1 MEIPNILITTI
12 CTVVSSAISSGI
24 SWAISKKKYQT
35 EVHQNQIENMQR
47 SLKFYEDL
55 STDTQE
61 RLGKILEENEALR
74 TENQDIKAE
83 LHEVKE
89 MLRKM
94 MDNVCVNLACQIRN
108 RGYSVLT
115 SKPKITET
123 TSVFKDNTK
132 NSTNETGSTK
142 EV

>member
-1 MEIPNILITTI
+1 MEIPPIIITTI
-12 CTVVSSAISSGI
+12 CTVASSAISAVV
-24 SWAISKKKYQT
+24 SWLLSKKKYQT
-35 EVHQNQIENMQR
+35 EVNRTQIENMQKA
-47 SLKFYEDL
+47 LKFYEEL

-61 RLGKILEENEALR
+61 RLGKILEENESLR
-74 TENQDIKAE
+74 TENQEIKDE

-115 SKPKITET
+115 SKPKITEQ
-123 TSVFKDNTK
+123 TSSFK
-132 NSTNETGSTK
+132 ETQSK
-142 EV
+142 KDSE

>member
-24 SWAISKKKYQT
+24 SWVISKKKYQT
-35 EVHQNQIENMQR
+35 EVHQNQIENMQK

-115 SKPKITET
+115 SKPKITEQ
-123 TSVFKDNTK
+123 TSSFKD
-132 NSTNETGSTK
+132 STNK
-142 EV
+142 EDKE

>member
-12 CTVVSSAISSGI
+12 CTVVSSAISSGL
-24 SWAISKKKYQT
+24 SWVISKKKYQT
-35 EVHQNQIENMQR
+35 EVHQNQIENMQK

-123 TSVFKDNTK
+123 NSSFKEE
-132 NSTNETGSTK
+132 SK
-142 EV
+142 E

>member
-1 MEIPNILITTI
+1 
-12 CTVVSSAISSGI
+12 
-24 SWAISKKKYQT
+24 
-35 EVHQNQIENMQR
+35 MQKA
-47 SLKFYEDL
+47 LKFYEEL

-61 RLGKILEENEALR
+61 RLGKILEEKESLR
-74 TENQDIKAE
+74 TENQEIKDE

-115 SKPKITET
+115 SKPKITEQ
-123 TSVFKDNTK
+123 TSSFKETQSKKDN
-132 NSTNETGSTK
+132 E
-142 EV
+142 

>member
-1 MEIPNILITTI
+1 MILTTI
-12 CTVVSSAISSGI
+12 CTVASSAISAVV
-24 SWAISKKKYQT
+24 SWLLSKKKYQT
-35 EVHQNQIENMQR
+35 EVNRTQIENMQK

-61 RLGKILEENEALR
+61 RLGKILEENEILR
-74 TENQDIKAE
+74 TENQDIKDE

-123 TSVFKDNTK
+123 TSAFKEKTK
-132 NSTNETGSTK
+132 ESTNETRSTK

>member
-1 MEIPNILITTI
+1 MEIPPIILTTI
-12 CTVVSSAISSGI
+12 CTVCSSAISAAV
-24 SWAISKKKYQT
+24 SWLLSKKKYQT
-35 EVHQNQIENMQR
+35 EVSRAQIENMQKA
-47 SLKFYEDL
+47 LKFYEDL

-61 RLGKILEENEALR
+61 RLGKILEENELLR
-74 TENQDIKAE
+74 HENQDIKDE

-115 SKPKITET
+115 SKPKITEH
-123 TSVFKDNTK
+123 TSSFKDSPDKDN
-132 NSTNETGSTK
+132 K
-142 EV
+142 E

>member
-74 TENQDIKAE
+74 TENQAIKDE

-89 MLRKM
+89 MLSKM
-94 MDNVCVNLACQIRN
+94 MDNVCINLACQIRN
-108 RGYSVLT
+108 KGYSVMT
-115 SKPKITET
+115 TRPKINEV
-123 TSVFKDNTK
+123 TSSFKEPIK
-132 NSTNETGSTK
+132 ESANESSSTK